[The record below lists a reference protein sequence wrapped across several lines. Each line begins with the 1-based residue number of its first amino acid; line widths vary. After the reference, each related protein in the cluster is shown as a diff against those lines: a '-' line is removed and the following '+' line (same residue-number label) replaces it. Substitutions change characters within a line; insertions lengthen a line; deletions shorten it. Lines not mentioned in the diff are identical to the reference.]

1 MRQSVEDF
9 MSRSNATR
17 VRGTMTLGSECGVA
31 IWENREDRVHYE
43 RPDNHTFSLYLADGT
58 GTRRLDA
65 GGVAGWPGAV
75 CVMPADHRSDWEIT
89 TPFRFVH
96 LYLSD
101 ARLRSAFSEI
111 HDCDAR
117 RLEVREENFADRPE
131 IAGPLGELARAAW
144 SGETLPAEAALA
156 ELIGRL
162 PGRAPCV
169 RGGLPAHILRRV
181 EDYIDAHLSGPVQLD
196 ALAGLAGLSPFHF
209 HRMFRLSRG
218 CTPHAW
224 IARHRVRRA
233 KSLLRAGTP
242 IAQAAVDCGFSSQ
255 SHLTR
260 VFRDQTGLTPG
271 QYRNAQ

>member
-9 MSRSNATR
+9 LSRSNGTR
-17 VRGTMTLGSECGVA
+17 VAGKLDLGAGCDVV
-31 IWENREDRVHYE
+31 IWENRNDRVRYE
-43 RPDNHTFSLYLADGT
+43 RPDNHTFSLYLANGT

-65 GGVAGWPGAV
+65 GGISGWPGAV
-75 CVMPADHRSDWEIT
+75 CVMPASHRSDWEIT

-101 ARLRSAFSEI
+101 ERLRSAFSQI

-117 RLEVREENFADRPE
+117 RLDLREENFADKPE
-131 IAGPLGELARAAW
+131 LAGPLAELASALR
-144 SGETLPAEAALA
+144 SRETLQAETAIA

-169 RGGLPAHILRRV
+169 RGGLPAHLLRRV
-181 EDYIDAHLSGPVQLD
+181 DDCIAAHLSGAIHLD
-196 ALAGLAGLSPFHF
+196 DLAGLAGLSGFHF

-218 CTPHAW
+218 CPPQAW
-224 IARHRVRRA
+224 ITRQRVLRA
-233 KSLLRAGTP
+233 QSQLRAGTP
-242 IAQAAVDCGFSSQ
+242 IAVVAVDCGFSNQ

-260 VFRDQTGLTPG
+260 VFRAQTGLTPG
-271 QYRNAQ
+271 QFRSAV

>member
-9 MSRSNATR
+9 LSRSNGTR
-17 VRGTMTLGSECGVA
+17 VQDTMTLGAGCGVA
-31 IWENREDRVHYE
+31 IWENRDDRVHYE

-75 CVMPADHRSDWEIT
+75 CVMPAGHRSDWEIT

-101 ARLRSAFSEI
+101 ARLRTAFSEI
-111 HDCDAR
+111 HDQDAR
-117 RLEVREENFADRPE
+117 RLALREENFTDRPE
-131 IAGPLGELARAAW
+131 LAGPLRQLARAAW
-144 SGETLPAEAALA
+144 WRETLPAEAAIA

-169 RGGLPAHILRRV
+169 RGGLPAHLLRRV
-181 EDYIDAHLSGPVQLD
+181 DDYIAAHLSGRVHLD
-196 ALAGLAGLSPFHF
+196 TLAGLTGLSAFHF

-224 IARHRVRRA
+224 IARQRIRHA
-233 KSLLRAGTP
+233 KALLRAGTP

-260 VFRDQTGLTPG
+260 VFRDQTGLSPG
-271 QYRNAQ
+271 QYRDAL

>member
-17 VRGTMTLGSECGVA
+17 VRGTMSLGAGCGVA
-31 IWENREDRVHYE
+31 IWENRDDRVHYE

-75 CVMPADHRSDWEIT
+75 CVMPAGHRSDWEIT

-117 RLEVREENFADRPE
+117 RLEVREESFAERRE
-131 IAGPLGELARAAW
+131 IARPLGDLARAAW
-144 SGETLPAEAALA
+144 LGETLLAEAALA

-169 RGGLPAHILRRV
+169 RGGLPAHILDGSTTTSTPTCRAR
-181 EDYIDAHLSGPVQLD
+181 YSSAR
-196 ALAGLAGLSPFHF
+196 SPAW
-209 HRMFRLSRG
+209 RGSPPSISTGCSASRG
-218 CTPHAW
+218 DARRMPGSPA
-224 IARHRVRRA
+224 IASVVRNRCCGPGRRSRKRPSTAASPARA
-233 KSLLRAGTP
+233 T
-242 IAQAAVDCGFSSQ
+242 
-255 SHLTR
+255 
-260 VFRDQTGLTPG
+260 
-271 QYRNAQ
+271 